1 MKVGLISV
9 RSAVAYTSYATVP
22 ASLYVKKSFRV
33 CVLMIY
39 SSLDAANC
47 GAISRPDN
55 GKSRYPNFIY
65 FFFTFLFHFFP
76 SFCLSFRLL
85 LLNKYPRTKFLVF
98 LRRHSE
104 KSTFFSCRFHTQT
117 WMQHFGIS
125 VMSTE
130 KCQGRTTNLTGV
142 RLISTYL
149 YKMTTQ
155 ASQCGR
161 PLDSRGRTSATI
173 KDNKERTNNSDAVP

>member
-1 MKVGLISV
+1 MAFFFFHPFIPGDPDGSKKKVGLISV

-22 ASLYVKKSFRV
+22 ASL
-33 CVLMIY
+33 
-39 SSLDAANC
+39 
-47 GAISRPDN
+47 
-55 GKSRYPNFIY
+55 
-65 FFFTFLFHFFP
+65 H
-76 SFCLSFRLL
+76 
-85 LLNKYPRTKFLVF
+85 
-98 LRRHSE
+98 
-104 KSTFFSCRFHTQT
+104 T